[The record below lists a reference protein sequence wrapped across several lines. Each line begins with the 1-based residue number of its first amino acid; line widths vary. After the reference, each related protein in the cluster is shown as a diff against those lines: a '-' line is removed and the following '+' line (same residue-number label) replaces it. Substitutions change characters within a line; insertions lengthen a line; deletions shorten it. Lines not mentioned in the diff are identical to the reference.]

1 MASTTTTELG
11 LFKAIP
17 GTAEQFRTSDINSNW
32 DKVDEAVEI
41 QNNAIDALETLTTSG
56 AVYNSTRVAGRR
68 VIVSSS
74 EPTTGFSTGDIWIQ
88 A

>member
-11 LFKAIP
+11 LFKATP

-41 QNNAIDALETLTTSG
+41 QNNAIEALGILTTTGTVFDS
-56 AVYNSTRVAGRR
+56 SRVAGRQI
-68 VIVSSS
+68 IVSSS
-74 EPTTGFSTGDIWIQ
+74 EPLVGFSTGDIWIQ